1 MQMGRPVSFGLGGS
15 DRPLSGHVTASL
27 LRDDGTGA
35 ISALFEAPTGAGA
48 SDMAGFPVGG
58 SSRLVRCGDV
68 LSQSERQAVYHRLS
82 SLHGEVAAWNALLCQ
97 CTPLQEVSS
106 AAAVVAASTA
116 NVIDALDRSM
126 GSRGGEGWQ
135 EEEPEEKTMVE

>member
-1 MQMGRPVSFGLGGS
+1 MGRPVSFGLGGS

-27 LRDDGTGA
+27 LRHDGTGA
-35 ISALFEAPTGAGA
+35 ISALFEAPQSPTGAGA

-82 SLHGEVAAWNALLCQ
+82 RLHGEVAAWNALLCQ
-97 CTPLQEVSS
+97 CTPVQEVSS

-126 GSRGGEGWQ
+126 GSREEGWQ